1 MQLIVFDI
9 EMKLTLP
16 NYFHIMR
23 KDHLKPNKTN
33 NILIEGL
40 WPRVCE
46 II

>member
-1 MQLIVFDI
+1 MQLKVFDN
-9 EMKLTLP
+9 EMKLRLP

-23 KDHLKPNKTN
+23 KDHLNLNKTN